1 MKDMDKCDACIASG
15 KADTQTCQDCWK
27 ADRKRVEQVRRQ
39 RQEAGG
45 ENERG

>member
-15 KADTQTCQDCWK
+15 KTDTQTCQDCRK
-27 ADRKRVEQVRRQ
+27 ASKQRMDQVRRQ
-39 RQEAGG
+39 RQETGG